1 MQDADIN
8 TADIPEKLNWS
19 NAEIG
24 KFYRPVKKLISLRV
38 DADILDW
45 FQARGAQYTPLIN
58 RALRIYIASQEALP
72 APLRRNKTATKKSV
86 RKRASQ
92 K

>member
-1 MQDADIN
+1 MRDDAID
-8 TADIPEKLNWS
+8 TADIPEKLNWN

-58 RALRIYIASQEALP
+58 RALRTYIAAQEATPTTLDRKKS
-72 APLRRNKTATKKSV
+72 ATAKSV
-86 RKRASQ
+86 RKRASL